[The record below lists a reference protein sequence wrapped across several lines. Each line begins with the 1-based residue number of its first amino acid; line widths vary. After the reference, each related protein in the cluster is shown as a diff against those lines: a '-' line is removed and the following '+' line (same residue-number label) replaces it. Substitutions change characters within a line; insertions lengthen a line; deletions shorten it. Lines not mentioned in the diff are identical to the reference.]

1 MTVNPIF
8 ASNFTANVK
17 ILFYVRKEWVFQISK
32 RQLWAL
38 HLACL
43 QCRYEHDGNDVRNAI
58 IWLKHWTRIYGVPTF
73 SIFHLFFVITFA
85 CIFYTGYCSSLL
97 QCKLPIQYMIV
108 LYIHNLCV

>member
-38 HLACL
+38 HLAC
-43 QCRYEHDGNDVRNAI
+43 YNADMGMMVM
-58 IWLKHWTRIYGVPTF
+58 LEMLSF
-73 SIFHLFFVITFA
+73 D
-85 CIFYTGYCSSLL
+85 
-97 QCKLPIQYMIV
+97 
-108 LYIHNLCV
+108 